1 MTKGFGQRYQ
11 VIPRVMCLIYYQDE
25 VLLIKGSKAKD
36 WAGSLNG
43 VGGHIEKG
51 EGVIEAAEREIEEE
65 TGLKVKNTKLKGVV
79 HVDDFFEKQ
88 IMMFVTTS
96 QAQTKE
102 VVANE
107 EGELVWVKR
116 QQISNHKVMEDLEE
130 IMRGVDQLR
139 PGEMLEGVSRYDE
152 GKLTKLKLRV
162 V

>member
-1 MTKGFGQRYQ
+1 MGQRYQ
-11 VIPRVMCLIYYQDE
+11 VIPRVLCLVYFQDE

-36 WAGSLNG
+36 WAGVLNG

-65 TGLKVKNTKLKGVV
+65 TGLKVKNTRLKGVV
-79 HVDDFFEKQ
+79 HVDNFFEKQ

-96 QAQTKE
+96 QAETKE

-107 EGELVWVKR
+107 EGELVWIKVHELG
-116 QQISNHKVMEDLEE
+116 NHKVMEDLEE
-130 IMRGVDQLR
+130 IMRGVDSLK
-139 PGEMLEGVSRYDE
+139 PGEMLEGLSRYDE